1 MKETKAGK
9 PNLSLLLHLHF
20 KKITLYHMASVKK
33 KKKSDKDKKSNWP
46 ELI

>member
-33 KKKSDKDKKSNWP
+33 KKKNQIKTKRVIGLN
-46 ELI
+46 

>member
-33 KKKSDKDKKSNWP
+33 KKNQIKTKRVIGLN
-46 ELI
+46 